1 MDPDNTATEA
11 APTAI
16 APKERAQSFL
26 AKLMQ
31 AAENLVHLQ
40 IVTLVGEV
48 ELSGDINHPRVKFP
62 DSAST
67 PDQVIVTNINLVDS
81 DITTVIPPKYE
92 NDIDGP
98 IMKYHADQVAQA
110 NESMDK
116 KLKLI
121 QSLITDIVPKFTS
134 GQSDS

>member
-1 MDPDNTATEA
+1 MVTDKTDTDATH
-11 APTAI
+11 APTASTD
-16 APKERAQSFL
+16 RTQSFL

-40 IVTLVGEV
+40 IVTLVGDV
-48 ELSGDINHPRVKFP
+48 ELSGDVDHPQIKFP
-62 DSAST
+62 DNASG
-67 PDQVIVTNINLVDS
+67 PDQVIVTNINLVES

-121 QSLITDIVPKFTS
+121 QSLITEIVPKFS
-134 GQSDS
+134 SSQPNS